1 MTTIDIF
8 NKFCKYVDDSFF
20 PEENV
25 GSYIA
30 FVIEQSF
37 IDEFC
42 SSNNISETELM
53 SSVKKNIHK
62 RDILS
67 VKGIIAIQLFAA
79 SKRVSNNEVTNKNYR
94 YQLSQIL
101 DWEINELQSW
111 MSQNQDELWNTLY
124 RWCDSHFYKITKCYS
139 REGAWRYTQYPV
151 RHAQCV
157 FTEEDLRYI
166 AAYFVEK
173 KLQKDEDIQENEFW
187 RIIHPFEIKSY
198 VVTNHGKEVIKN
210 SLSDDE
216 YKNQVF
222 NYFLRW
228 DGVYK
233 TKKKY
238 ENEKTI
244 RTEKERINYL
254 IYMDEDFSQID
265 VRNNHLSL
273 IKTFLLGEITINDIS
288 KYYTFKR
295 NNTILFK
302 KDDIYDNMWCE
313 TRYLE
318 KGENGIIVYIKDNA
332 SKNEFERRRL
342 ENLKFIKENSN
353 VIIYKIDKYTSLV
366 DDFYEKKRPYKLE
379 GGLKIGRNTYLLNAG
394 PFLTLEE
401 KTQVWLDGNLL
412 ENEELKHNLN
422 NLPEG
427 IHRVVIPNYKRIF
440 IEIVKETLPQ
450 NKEWNASYNKWKF
463 DKKKNLWETG
473 KYEDGIV
480 GLDYS
485 IIPQGNR
492 NVTKPILRRWSE
504 SMLCDGECDKKENN
518 IGIRIIK

>member
-1 MTTIDIF
+1 MMSTDIF
-8 NKFCKYVDDSFF
+8 NKFCKYVDYIFF
-20 PEENV
+20 SEENV

-37 IDEFC
+37 INEFC
-42 SSNNISETELM
+42 SSNNISEKELM
-53 SSVKKNIHK
+53 NSVKKNIHK
-62 RDILS
+62 KDILS
-67 VKGIIAIQLFAA
+67 IKGIIAIQLYAA
-79 SKRVSNNEVTNKNYR
+79 SKRVSIDDVTSKNYR
-94 YQLSQIL
+94 YQLSQVL
-101 DWEINELQSW
+101 DWDMNDLQLW
-111 MSQNQDELWNTLY
+111 MSQNQDKLWEELY
-124 RWCDSHFYKITKCYS
+124 KWCDTHYYKITKCYS
-139 REGAWRYTQYPV
+139 REGSWRYTQYPV

-173 KLQKDEDIQENEFW
+173 KLQKDEDIQENDFW
-187 RIIHPFEIKSY
+187 KIIRPSEIKSY

-216 YKNQVF
+216 YKNQIF

-238 ENEKTI
+238 ESEKTV

-265 VRNNHLSL
+265 VRNSYLSL
-273 IKTFLLGEITINDIS
+273 IKTFFLGEITVNDIS
-288 KYYTFKR
+288 KYYPFKR
-295 NNTILFK
+295 DNIILFK

-313 TRYLE
+313 TRYLG
-318 KGENGIIVYIKDNA
+318 KGEDGVIVYVKG
-332 SKNEFERRRL
+332 NETKTEFNIRRL

-394 PFLTLEE
+394 PFLILEE
-401 KTQVWLDGNLL
+401 NIKVWLNGNLL
-412 ENEELKHNLN
+412 ENGELKHNLN

-427 IHRVVIPNYKRIF
+427 INRVVIPNYKKIY
-440 IEIVKETLPQ
+440 IEIVNENLPQ
-450 NKEWNASYNKWKF
+450 NKEWNTSYNKWKIE
-463 DKKKNLWETG
+463 KKQNLWESG

-485 IIPQGNR
+485 NIPQCKEND
-492 NVTKPILRRWSE
+492 TKPILRRWAE
-504 SMLCDGECDKKENN
+504 TMLYDGECNKEETN
-518 IGIRIIK
+518 IGIRIIN